1 MLLEVIDLRCERDER
16 VLFRNL
22 NFSVDAGR
30 ILQIAGQNGSGKT
43 TLLRILCGLSQDYQ
57 GAIHWRGRPIDDLRQ
72 DYYSSLL
79 YFGHHTGLKAVLT
92 PLENLRWQC
101 ALFPSLQLYKLYQ
114 ALAKVGLAGYE
125 DVPCHMLSAGQLR
138 RVSLARLYMTE
149 ARLWIMD
156 EPFTSLDRQGV
167 TEKEAL
173 LERHVANGGAII
185 LTTHYDLGI
194 KQPVAKIDLD
204 SLRRQH

>member
-1 MLLEVIDLRCERDER
+1 MLLEVFDLSCERDDR
-16 VLFRNL
+16 VLFKNL
-22 NFSVDAGR
+22 SFSLDSGQ

-57 GAIHWRGRPIDDLRQ
+57 GSINWQGRPIDELRQ
-72 DYYSSLL
+72 NYFSSLL
-79 YFGHHTGLKAVLT
+79 YFGHHTGLKTVLT

-101 ALFPSLQLYKLYQ
+101 ALFPSLIPDNLGQ

-138 RVSLARLYMTE
+138 RVSLARLYMTK

-173 LERHVANGGAII
+173 LERHVENGGAIV

-204 SLRRQH
+204 ILRRQH